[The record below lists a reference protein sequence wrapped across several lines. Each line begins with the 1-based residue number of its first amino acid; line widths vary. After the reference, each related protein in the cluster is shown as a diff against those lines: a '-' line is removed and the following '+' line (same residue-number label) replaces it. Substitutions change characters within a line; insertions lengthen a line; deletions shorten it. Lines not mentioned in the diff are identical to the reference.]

1 MRKPSLPFSDS
12 TRVGLTLTFFPLL
25 KSGNIAVMGSLWK
38 CDGWTWWGQSV
49 IQPRHSFNSFDP
61 PKNDA
66 THGLTQQ
73 KLMKLSPPLIRK
85 TFHSKPD
92 AQLFLLKQLFF
103 LNRSDFNASKKIQFR
118 ISSFF
123 IDPRQ
128 QPENFPIFFGKF
140 AANWWII

>member
-1 MRKPSLPFSDS
+1 MRKPSLPFSDR

-25 KSGNIAVMGSLWK
+25 KSGDIAVMGSLWK

-49 IQPRHSFNSFDP
+49 IQPRHSFNSFDL

-103 LNRSDFNASKKIQFR
+103 LNPQISMPARKFNFASQASLLTPD
-118 ISSFF
+118 SSRKTFPF
-123 IDPRQ
+123 SLVNLQQID
-128 QPENFPIFFGKF
+128 E
-140 AANWWII
+140 